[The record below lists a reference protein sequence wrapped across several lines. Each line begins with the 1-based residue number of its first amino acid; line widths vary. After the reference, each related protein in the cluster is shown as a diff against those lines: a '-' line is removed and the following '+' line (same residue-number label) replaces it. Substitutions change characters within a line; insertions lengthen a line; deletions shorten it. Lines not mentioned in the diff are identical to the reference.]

1 MFEGLGQPAT
11 AASMTMTRI
20 PLAVCLMAWIQR
32 TLTNDF
38 MVAGPGCRLSRI
50 GRGTTR
56 AAVNRPG
63 FYRRPPAHLRTERLV
78 LRAWT
83 DADLD
88 PLAKIF
94 AMKAVWQFPFD
105 RGLTREETAAFLE
118 RQQESWRTHG
128 FGLWA
133 TELRHR

>member
-1 MFEGLGQPAT
+1 M
-11 AASMTMTRI
+11 
-20 PLAVCLMAWIQR
+20 
-32 TLTNDF
+32 
-38 MVAGPGCRLSRI
+38 
-50 GRGTTR
+50 
-56 AAVNRPG
+56 
-63 FYRRPPAHLRTERLV
+63 

-118 RQQESWRTHG
+118 RQQESWRTHW